1 VSCGS
6 ASNCSAGGI
15 CTDNSGHTQ
24 PFVDSESWTLGK
36 RRGRGG
42 VIVAV
47 PLLPTAA
54 LASAQARSSFSAA
67 CGVFARPPPAL
78 LLGPAARP
86 TRTAAVR
93 AWPLGA

>member
-1 VSCGS
+1 MMVVRAMPVSS
-6 ASNCSAGGI
+6 WMRSKLTPAAEASRITS
-15 CTDNSGHTQ
+15 S
-24 PFVDSESWTLGK
+24 
-36 RRGRGG
+36 RR
-42 VIVAV
+42 
-47 PLLPTAA
+47 A

-86 TRTAAVR
+86 ARTAAVR